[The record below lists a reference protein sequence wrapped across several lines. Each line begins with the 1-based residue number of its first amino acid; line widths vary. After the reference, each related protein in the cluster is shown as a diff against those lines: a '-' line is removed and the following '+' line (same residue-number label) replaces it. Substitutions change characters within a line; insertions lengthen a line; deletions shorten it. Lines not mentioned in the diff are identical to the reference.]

1 MLIFELHTSRSYSSL
16 ICCLCANSKEIGL
29 VCTLALGPHTTTIN
43 IQTYSVRFFGPSE
56 PQNVYFRWN
65 LNVICFTVIR
75 CIFFLLHVCE
85 KYETDQK
92 EEEEEERAL
101 CSCNWTTKLP
111 SHKISVA
118 VLPVSSL
125 RRVFKLVRYD
135 TNTVFIRVQVMELQG
150 VHTWSA
156 SVTNYI
162 AVKECHCF
170 KLQGLLSYT

>member
-1 MLIFELHTSRSYSSL
+1 MLIFELHTSRSYNSSL

-43 IQTYSVRFFGPSE
+43 MQTDIVRFFGPSE

-65 LNVICFTVIR
+65 LNVICLTVIR

-92 EEEEEERAL
+92 EEEEERVL

-118 VLPVSSL
+118 VLPVSLL
-125 RRVFKLVRYD
+125 RRVFKAVRYD
-135 TNTVFIRVQVMELQG
+135 TNTVFIRVQVIELQG
-150 VHTWSA
+150 VHDQQA
-156 SVTNYI
+156 LRI
-162 AVKECHCF
+162 I
-170 KLQGLLSYT
+170 LQ